1 MSVPFSN
8 TPLRV
13 PRGFASLLEGLAR
26 AVLRA
31 QPEHI
36 AAFAAAHFEELLQQ
50 RAQSRFDPAEWG
62 AKLDDRFYNNKAF
75 EEAVSL
81 QEEVKE
87 SKTDPMELEGACTKL
102 DEDILD
108 IPLDDPDANAA
119 AAKIQASFRGHMTR
133 KKIKG
138 GEMERKS
145 KDPECASSTRA
156 GDLRNGD

>member
-87 SKTDPMELEGACTKL
+87 SKTDPMELEL
-102 DEDILD
+102 DKGGVYKTSTHEIEDK
-108 IPLDDPDANAA
+108 AA
-119 AAKIQASFRGHMTR
+119 TKIQATYRGYRVRETMR
-133 KKIKG
+133 RMKELAQDAMSPREEI
-138 GEMERKS
+138 
-145 KDPECASSTRA
+145 
-156 GDLRNGD
+156 